1 LITTLAEAT
10 DSHPAAVTVNV
21 YDPGERVIVVLEPLP
36 GIFPGFIVHEPAGRP
51 FKVTVPVPTVHV
63 GCTTN
68 PIDGAFGVVVGAAFP
83 LAAAL

>member
-1 LITTLAEAT
+1 M
-10 DSHPAAVTVNV
+10 
-21 YDPGERVIVVLEPLP
+21 LEPLP
-36 GIFPGFIVHEPAGRP
+36 EIFPGFIVHEPAGKP
-51 FKVTVPVPTVHV
+51 FKVTKPLPTVQV